1 MGNTRTGQGKKMDVE
16 KPVTYE
22 YIDTPEALEAAFR
35 KLSAAHRIS
44 VDLEA
49 DSLYHFQEK
58 VCLIQMAAN
67 GSNFVIDPLAI
78 PDLSPLK
85 PLFIDESIQKI
96 FHGADYDVRSLHR
109 DFGIE
114 IYNLFDTELASR
126 FLGVTGTGLDAVVK
140 QHLNIS
146 LDKKYQKKDW
156 SKRPLPT
163 EMIEYAA
170 GDVMYL
176 LPISTNLI
184 EELRHKN
191 RLEWVS
197 EECECLSHVRSAS
210 NDHLPLFLK
219 IKGAGRLSPRELA
232 ALENILLFRRKVAR
246 TKDKPLFKIFSTRVA
261 MALSTSR
268 AKSLNALRDT
278 NILSPHQ
285 FGMYGQHIVDGIT
298 AALEL
303 PNIALPVYP
312 KNRTPRPP
320 ADVEPR
326 IKALQQWR
334 NDKADALMMDAGLIC
349 NRNLAARLAV
359 LNPDSIKAIEDV
371 EEMKAWQKR
380 AFGEEIVS
388 VLKAVT

>member
-1 MGNTRTGQGKKMDVE
+1 MDAP

-22 YIDTPEALEAAFR
+22 YIDTPEALETVYR
-35 KLSAAHRIS
+35 KLSTAHRIS

-78 PDLSPLK
+78 PDLSPIK
-85 PLFIDESIQKI
+85 PLFNDINIQKV

-114 IYNLFDTELASR
+114 INNLFDTELASR
-126 FLGVTGTGLDAVVK
+126 FLGVSETGLEAVVK
-140 QHLNIS
+140 QHLNIR

-156 SKRPLPT
+156 SKRPLPI

-176 LPISTNLI
+176 LPISAELI
-184 EELRHKN
+184 KELKRKN
-191 RLEWVS
+191 RLDWVT
-197 EECECLSHVRSAS
+197 EECGYLSQVRSVS
-210 NDHLPLFLK
+210 NDHLPLYLK

-232 ALENILLFRRKVAR
+232 ALENILSFRQQTARK
-246 TKDKPLFKIFSTRVA
+246 KDKPLFKIFSNRT
-261 MALSTSR
+261 ALTLSV
-268 AKSLNALRDT
+268 SLAGSLDALRDL
-278 NILSPHQ
+278 NILSPRQ
-285 FGMYGQHIVDGIT
+285 CNMYGQHIVD
-298 AALEL
+298 AVNSALEL
-303 PNIALPVYP
+303 PDNGLPIYP
-312 KNRTPRPP
+312 KNRAPRPP
-320 ADVEPR
+320 ANVEPR
-326 IKALQQWR
+326 KKALQKWR

-349 NRNLAARLAV
+349 NRNLATRLAV
-359 LNPDSIKAIEDV
+359 LNPCDINEIEAV
-371 EEMKAWQKR
+371 EEMKAWQKK

-388 VLKAVT
+388 VLKGIK